1 MTSDP
6 ALVSLYENAL
16 RDIAEILAGCDDATA
31 LAALEIAAD
40 ALTQRLDAMEAEP
53 C

>member
-1 MTSDP
+1 MTSDET
-6 ALVSLYENAL
+6 LISLYEHAL
-16 RDIAEILAGCDDATA
+16 RDIAEILEACDDATA

-40 ALTQRLDAMEAEP
+40 ALTHRMDEMEAQS